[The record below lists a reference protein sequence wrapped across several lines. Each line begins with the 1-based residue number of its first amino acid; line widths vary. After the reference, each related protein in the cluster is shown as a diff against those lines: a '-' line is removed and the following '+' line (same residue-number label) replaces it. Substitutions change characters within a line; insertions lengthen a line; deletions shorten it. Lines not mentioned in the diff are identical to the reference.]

1 MKNVDMESCY
11 CMYDTGK
18 EEQGM
23 LLDRRA
29 LPPRNVRKRKE
40 N

>member
-18 EEQGM
+18 GEQGM